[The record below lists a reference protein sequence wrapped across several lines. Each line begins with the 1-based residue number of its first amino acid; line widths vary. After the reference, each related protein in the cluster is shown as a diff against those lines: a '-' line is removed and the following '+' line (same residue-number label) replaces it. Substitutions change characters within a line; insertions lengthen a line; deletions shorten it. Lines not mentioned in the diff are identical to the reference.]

1 MKREQLEKLL
11 DESEQK
17 LNNLKGIQYDGLTEQ
32 IVELESL
39 FKELKEGGESLLS
52 NDNVL
57 QIGIVGQV
65 KAGKSS
71 FLNSLF
77 FDGESVL
84 PKASTP
90 MTAGLTIL
98 EYADKNT
105 FEVEYFNEND
115 WSIFVNQD
123 DEYKRQEQEI
133 RANNPGASESIIQ
146 RELQAK
152 IKSDKIRSAHEM
164 VSSCSLKAKEKI
176 GKKNDVKEF
185 FDIEDLQNVLE
196 QFVGANGEFTS
207 VVKSLYIKMND
218 KRLQGLR
225 IVDTP
230 GVNDP
235 VVSRENRTR
244 TFLHSCHGVFLLSSS
259 SDFLSSGDVSF
270 LNTRIGGAG
279 IGSVVLLASKFD
291 SVLQDIGA
299 QNEMNHTAQGDLGNT
314 IELQQKK
321 FKRRLREL
329 RETIDE
335 KLRERIELDIT
346 SGIGFSIARKPQEK
360 WDEVERNVVRQMQHF
375 YPDYF
380 SDENLRETFEI
391 LANITGIRNNYLKG
405 VFQKNKETII
415 EEKIKNFF
423 VKNKQEIASSIT
435 RILEDF
441 NGRKEQL
448 NATTIEE
455 IRKQK
460 TVQEQLF
467 VSLQSEF
474 SHIFNDFKKSIQRE
488 IKSIA
493 NRVRFSEIRHIPDE
507 EVDWSVTHKGMLWGH
522 NTTDMTIRR
531 VNAYELQESISKAIA
546 EYSEAWNEEWKK
558 LFNTTRME
566 LADKLNLAISDYEK
580 QIMSSSF
587 NDAYYRNLIERVL
600 DDMKDCKELSIGKLI
615 QDYQRQGDDIARKE
629 FIPSGTEE
637 LKEVQV
643 KTYLESE
650 LTKHKNR
657 LISEFRI
664 LADSLQQDVNREVNQ
679 NLEGSITLI
688 ENMEKS
694 FAGKLKQQGEE
705 YLAQLE
711 KDMSDKTEVLKK
723 IDTIIQC
730 LSEMNA
736 LYK

>member
-1 MKREQLEKLL
+1 MKREQLEKLMV
-11 DESEQK
+11 ESEQK
-17 LNNLKGIQYDGLTEQ
+17 LNTLKGIQYDGLTEQ
-32 IVELESL
+32 VVELESL
-39 FKELKEGGESLLS
+39 FKELKEGGEALLS
-52 NDNVL
+52 NNDVL

-133 RANNPGASESIIQ
+133 RANNQGAPESIIQ
-146 RELQAK
+146 QELRAK
-152 IKSDKIRSAHEM
+152 IKSEKIRSAHEM
-164 VSSCSLKAKEKI
+164 VSSCSFKAKEKI
-176 GKKNDVKEF
+176 GQKNDVKEF

-196 QFVGANGEFTS
+196 QYVGAHGEFTS

-218 KRLQGLR
+218 ERLKGLR

-259 SDFLSSGDVSF
+259 SDFLGSGDVAF

-299 QNEMNHTAQGDLGNT
+299 QNEMNQTGQSDLANT

-335 KLRERIELDIT
+335 KLRDRIKLDIT
-346 SGIGFSIARKPQEK
+346 SGIGFSIAHKPQEK
-360 WDEVERNVVRQMQHF
+360 WDEVERNVVRQMRHF

-380 SDENLRETFEI
+380 SDENLRETFEV
-391 LANITGIRNNYLKG
+391 LANIKGIRNNYLEG
-405 VFQKNKETII
+405 VFQNNKETII

-423 VKNKQEIASSIT
+423 VKNKQEISSSII

-441 NGRKEQL
+441 KGRKEQL

-488 IKSIA
+488 VKSIA
-493 NRVRFSEIRHIPDE
+493 NRVRFAEIRYIPDE
-507 EVDWSVTHKGMLWGH
+507 EMDWSVTHKGMLWGH

-531 VNAYELQESISKAIA
+531 VNTYELQENISKAIE
-546 EYSEAWNEEWKK
+546 EYSDAWNEEWKK
-558 LFNTTRME
+558 LFNTARME
-566 LADKLNLAISDYEK
+566 MADKLNMAISDYEK

-587 NDAYYRNLIERVL
+587 NDTYYRNLIERVL
-600 DDMKDCKELSIGKLI
+600 DDMKDSKELSIGKLI

-629 FIPSGTEE
+629 FVPSGTEE

-643 KTYLESE
+643 KNYLESE

-664 LADSLQQDVNREVNQ
+664 LADSLQQDVSREVNQ
-679 NLEGSITLI
+679 NLEGSIKLI

-694 FAGKLKQQGEE
+694 FGDQLKKQGEE

-711 KDMSDKTEVLKK
+711 KDMSEKTEVLNKME
-723 IDTIIQC
+723 TIIQC
-730 LSEMNA
+730 LSDMNT